1 MKEILQQF
9 ALANEAGEITPL
21 KTGIIN
27 DSYIARAATEG
38 GTSYFLQRI
47 NHHIFTDVDGL
58 QENIKKVTEHIRE
71 KLQKQ
76 GVRDVE
82 RRTLHIVP
90 TKEGKLYYRTEKG
103 DCWRVYDLIED
114 TESMDVITADSAYL
128 TGRAFGEFQYMLS
141 DLPPEELTE
150 TIPHFHDIVF
160 RVKQLLEAMEED
172 KAGQLRESAILCKT
186 LLMKNEEIRLMER
199 LEQVS
204 KLPIR
209 INHCDTKVNNILFD
223 KEGKPLCIVDLDTVM
238 PGYVLSDY
246 GDFMRTA
253 ANTGREDEKNLEAID
268 VNMEVFRSYT
278 KGYLETATFLTEEE
292 KALLPFGVLLMTYM
306 QAIRFFTDWL
316 NGDTYYKILYPEH
329 NLVRTRAQL
338 RLLEKQTERY
348 EEMQTTVQEY
358 SHTVANK
365 HK

>member
-1 MKEILQQF
+1 MKEILKQF
-9 ALANEAGEITPL
+9 ALANEIGETKPL

-27 DSYIARAATEG
+27 DSYIAKAATEG

-58 QENIKKVTEHIRE
+58 QNNIRIVTEHIRK
-71 KLQKQ
+71 KLTEQ
-76 GVRDVE
+76 GETDVK
-82 RRTLHIVP
+82 RRTLKIVP
-90 TKEGKLYYRTEKG
+90 TKDGKLYYRTATG
-103 DCWRVYDLIED
+103 DCWRVYELIED
-114 TESMDVITADSAYL
+114 TESMEVITADSAYL
-128 TGRAFGEFQYMLS
+128 TGQAFGEFQCMLS
-141 DLPPEELTE
+141 DLPAEELIE
-150 TIPHFHDIVF
+150 TIPHFHDITF
-160 RVKQLLEAMEED
+160 RMKQLREAIEGN
-172 KAGQLRESAILCKT
+172 KVGRLRESAALCQALFEKSD
-186 LLMKNEEIRLMER
+186 EIRLLDR
-199 LEQVS
+199 LGQVS
-204 KLPIR
+204 RLPIR

-253 ANTGREDEKNLEAID
+253 ANTGREDDKNLEAID
-268 VNMEVFRSYT
+268 VNMDVFRAYT

-292 KALLPFGVLLMTYM
+292 KALLPFGVLLMSYM
-306 QAIRFFTDWL
+306 QAIRFLTDWL

-329 NLVRTRAQL
+329 NLVRTKAQL
-338 RLLEKQTERY
+338 QLLEKQIERY

-358 SHTVANK
+358 SRTVANK